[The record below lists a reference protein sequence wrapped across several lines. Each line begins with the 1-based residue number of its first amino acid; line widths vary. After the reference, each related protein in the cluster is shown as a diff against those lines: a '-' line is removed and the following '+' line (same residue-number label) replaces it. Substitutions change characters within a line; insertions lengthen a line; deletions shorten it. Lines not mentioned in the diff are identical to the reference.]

1 MWCDI
6 KGCNNAVCK
15 DKCQAGWLLLIPKQV
30 GPDDRTVDYEK
41 IAREREQ
48 KILRG
53 Y

>member
-15 DKCQAGWLLLIPKQV
+15 DKCQVVWLLLIPKQV

-41 IAREREQ
+41 LAREREQ
-48 KILRG
+48 RILKG

>member
-1 MWCDI
+1 MQYSTKAKRECT
-6 KGCNNAVCK
+6 CNLKTSKVYICE
-15 DKCQAGWLLLIPKQV
+15 DCIQV

>member
-1 MWCDI
+1 MHI
-6 KGCNNAVCK
+6 EQLNKINK